1 MELSCIRQ
9 TELPHTTKLFA
20 DYIYHPDR
28 VKAFFPYSM
37 HDPDAFAK
45 AAAAID
51 FPDDRRQAL
60 VAALRRQNGDHP
72 ALDILARPGTVAVV
86 TGQQVGL
93 FSGPCY
99 TIYKALTA
107 VHVARRLNAQGIPAV
122 PIFWLAT
129 EDHDFA
135 EVNQAWVFDAHHR
148 PVELRAVAAPGPGQ
162 PVGTVPI
169 ISAPWE
175 HAALVMQDLP
185 FAEEAVALIR
195 DAYQPGRTFG
205 EAFAA
210 ATDALLGKFGLLRV
224 DPMAPE
230 IRALAAP
237 LLRKAV
243 EAAPALTDALLERGK
258 HLVSAGYHAQVHVEA
273 QTSLFFLLE
282 KNQRVNLRRQGDHY
296 LAQGRRVSSAELQ
309 DQADHLSPNA
319 LLRPVVQDYILPT
332 VAYVGGPAE
341 LAYLAQ
347 SQVLYRELL
356 GRQPV
361 ALHRSGFTLIDP
373 RSAKHMRHFELEL
386 PSFFHGEER
395 LREHIAAKL
404 VPPSVFSAVAA
415 AREQTASALVQLSDE
430 LAGFDKSLQE
440 ALATSRRKIEYQVAK
455 IERKIGREALARDA
469 RAGDQAA
476 SLYGLIYPHKH
487 LQERLYSIVPFI
499 AKHGMGV
506 LDQINDNLQLD
517 CPDHSVLELA

>member
-20 DYIYHPDR
+20 DYIYHPER
-28 VKAFFPYSM
+28 VERFFPYST
-37 HDPDAFAK
+37 HDPRAFAK
-45 AAAAID
+45 AADAISY
-51 FPDDRRQAL
+51 PDDRRAAL
-60 VAALRRQNGDHP
+60 VAALRIQNGDHP
-72 ALDILARPGTVAVV
+72 ALDLLARPGTVAVV

-93 FSGPCY
+93 FSGPAY

-107 VHVARRLNAQGIPAV
+107 VHVARRLTAQGIPAV

-135 EVNQAWVFDAHHR
+135 EVNQAWVFDARHR
-148 PVELRAVAAPGPGQ
+148 PTELRAEAAPGPNQ

-175 HAALVMQDLP
+175 QAAQAMQGLP
-185 FAEEAVALIR
+185 FADEAVALIR
-195 DAYQPGRTFG
+195 SAYQPGRTFG

-210 ATDALLGKFGLLRV
+210 VTDALLGKFGLLRV

-230 IRALAAP
+230 IRDLAAP
-237 LLRKAV
+237 LLRQAV

-258 HLVSAGYHAQVHVEA
+258 QLLAAGYHAQVHFEA

-282 KNQRVNLRRQGDHY
+282 QKQRISLRRQGDHY
-296 LAQGRRVSSAELQ
+296 LAQGRRVTSAELL
-309 DQADHLSPNA
+309 DRAPHLSPNA

-332 VAYVGGPAE
+332 VAYIGGPAE

-347 SQVLYRELL
+347 SQVLYRQLL
-356 GRQPV
+356 GRQPI
-361 ALHRSGFTLIDP
+361 ALHRAGFTLIDA
-373 RSAKHMRHFELEL
+373 RSAKRMRHFGLEL
-386 PSFFHGEER
+386 PDFFHGQDR
-395 LREHIAAKL
+395 LREQIAAKL
-404 VPPSVFSAVAA
+404 VPPAVLASVAA
-415 AREQTASALVQLSDE
+415 AREQTASALARLSGD
-430 LAGFDKSLQE
+430 LADFDKSLEE

-469 RAGDQAA
+469 RAADQAA
-476 SLYGLIYPHKH
+476 SLCGLIYPQKH
-487 LQERLYSIVPFI
+487 LQERLYSAVPFI
-499 AKHGMGV
+499 AKHGLGV
-506 LDQINDNLQLD
+506 VDQIHNTLQLD
-517 CPDHSVLELA
+517 CPDHRVLELT